1 MAIPTPVNSQITD
14 AVTQGNRRMLAEAPA
29 MAAGALYET
38 LAHSIGLLFENAV
51 AAQQQQNALAQAAAT
66 QGVMQIYALDN
77 TASAASAGATRAA
90 FGDAAD
96 TLDVGARESLAQ
108 VGSSLAA
115 QGSRLNAQ
123 VEDAVR
129 LGNES
134 VLAHAGDV
142 AYAARSGADAMASA
156 LQTVG
161 QALHEDLMRT
171 LKLAA
176 TAACLQGMLRDPAKA
191 AEYETVLATI
201 GRLR

>member
-51 AAQQQQNALAQAAAT
+51 AAQQQQNALAQAATT
-66 QGVMQIYALDN
+66 QGVMQIYALD
-77 TASAASAGATRAA
+77 SAASAGATRAA
-90 FGDAAD
+90 FGGAAD